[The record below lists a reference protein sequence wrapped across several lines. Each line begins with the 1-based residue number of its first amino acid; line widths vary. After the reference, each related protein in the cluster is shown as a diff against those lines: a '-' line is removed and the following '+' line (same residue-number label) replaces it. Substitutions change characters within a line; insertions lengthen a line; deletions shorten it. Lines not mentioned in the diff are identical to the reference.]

1 MKMPATPPAWLEHF
15 KTSTLNTSAVTRLFG
30 QSPTVKGRYVHW
42 DKLRRLPP
50 PKGWTSVD
58 WWAALKFVRSQS
70 LRPLPLRATNGLQ
83 FRLSVPDVALQMLHT
98 LDRDAGAQI
107 LVSEEVINPE
117 TRRQY
122 VISSLMEE
130 AITSSQIEGAATTRQ
145 VAKEMLRTGRPPQTR
160 DERMILNNYRA
171 MQRIA
176 DVTKEL
182 LTPEVVFNL
191 HRILGEDSL
200 DVPDAAGRFRRPEEN
215 IDVGDA
221 DGQCLH
227 RPPPAGE
234 LPDRMRAM
242 CDFANEQT
250 PEYFIHPV
258 VRAIVLHFWLAYD
271 HPFADG
277 NGRCARALFYWS
289 MLRSKYWLAEYLSIS
304 SVIRKAPVQYGR
316 AFLYVETDEFDLTY
330 FVLYHLDVVRRAID
344 ELQAHLRR
352 KMEEVR
358 EAEAVVS
365 NGLNRRQAALLS
377 HAVRHPDARYTIQ
390 AHQTRHNVVYQTA
403 RTDLLDL
410 EERGLLQRTQVGKS
424 FVFLVP
430 PDLAKRIHSR

>member
-1 MKMPATPPAWLEHF
+1 
-15 KTSTLNTSAVTRLFG
+15 
-30 QSPTVKGRYVHW
+30 
-42 DKLRRLPP
+42 
-50 PKGWTSVD
+50 
-58 WWAALKFVRSQS
+58 
-70 LRPLPLRATNGLQ
+70 
-83 FRLSVPDVALQMLHT
+83 
-98 LDRDAGAQI
+98 
-107 LVSEEVINPE
+107 
-117 TRRQY
+117 
-122 VISSLMEE
+122 
-130 AITSSQIEGAATTRQ
+130 
-145 VAKEMLRTGRPPQTR
+145 
-160 DERMILNNYRA
+160 
-171 MQRIA
+171 
-176 DVTKEL
+176 
-182 LTPEVVFNL
+182 
-191 HRILGEDSL
+191 
-200 DVPDAAGRFRRPEEN
+200 
-215 IDVGDA
+215 
-221 DGQCLH
+221 
-227 RPPPAGE
+227 
-234 LPDRMRAM
+234 
-242 CDFANEQT
+242 
-250 PEYFIHPV
+250 
-258 VRAIVLHFWLAYD
+258 
-271 HPFADG
+271 
-277 NGRCARALFYWS
+277 

-304 SVIRKAPVQYGR
+304 SVIRRAPVQYGR